1 MDEKLY
7 RQSRLCRTLGNPVA
21 YAILAGLAEK
31 RQMTPTEIARAVNRS
46 VARVSNLLAALR
58 LADVVR
64 YEAAG
69 GHTKYRLK
77 HLSETRRLLRALA
90 DFVEAVGP
98 PR

>member
-21 YAILAGLAEK
+21 YAIVAGLAEK
-31 RQMTPTEIARAVNRS
+31 SEMTPTEIARAVSRS

-64 YEAAG
+64 YETAG
-69 GHTKYRLK
+69 GRTKYRLK

-90 DFVEAVGP
+90 DFVEAMAP